1 MAILII
7 GGTGFIG
14 ARLAERLINQGEEVV
29 CFDLYPNYEAVKHL
43 GDHARVIVGD
53 VTRLDDVMGAIKTYK
68 VAKIIN
74 LAALLVAES
83 EAYLLRALRLNLMGM
98 VNVFEA
104 ARLNDI
110 SRVVYASSI
119 AAYGLQ
125 DSYGERPLSED
136 DVCQPTLA
144 YGAHK
149 LWTDFMAKKYIDQ
162 HGMSIAGLRIAI
174 VSGPGR
180 KTGISAWSST
190 YVDNPAVGEP
200 VEIPYRSNQKV
211 AITYVDETA
220 ETFLRLCLAD
230 KLNHQI
236 YNSFGYS
243 VTLNELA
250 ETVKSFLP
258 EAQIRFTEDASDMP
272 LVYEWSSE
280 RLEKEFDWTAPP
292 LPDMVRKHINTVRE
306 KAGLPAVRQAAQLSV
321 KGLC

>member
-14 ARLAERLINQGEEVV
+14 ARLGERLVNQGEEVV

-43 GDHARVIVGD
+43 GGHAQVVTGD
-53 VTRLDDVMGAIKTYK
+53 VTRIDDVLGVIKSCK
-68 VAKIIN
+68 VTKIVN
-74 LAALLVAES
+74 LAALLAAES
-83 EAYLLRALRLNLMGM
+83 EAYLLKALRLNLTGM

-104 ARLNDI
+104 ARLTDI
-110 SRVVYASSI
+110 HRVVYASSI

-125 DSYGERPLSED
+125 DSFGNKPLTED

-190 YVDNPAVGEP
+190 YVDNPAVGKP
-200 VEIPYRSNQKV
+200 AEIGYRSNQKV

-220 ETFLRLCLAD
+220 ETFLRLCLANN
-230 KLNHQI
+230 LNYHV

-243 VTLNELA
+243 VTLNKLA
-250 ETVKSFLP
+250 ETVKGFLP
-258 EAQIRFTEDASDMP
+258 DAQIRFKEDAADMP

-280 RLEKEFDWTAPP
+280 RLEKELDWTAPP
-292 LPDMVRKHINTVRE
+292 LQDMVRRHINAVRQ
-306 KAGLPAVRQAAQLSV
+306 KAGLPSV
-321 KGLC
+321 